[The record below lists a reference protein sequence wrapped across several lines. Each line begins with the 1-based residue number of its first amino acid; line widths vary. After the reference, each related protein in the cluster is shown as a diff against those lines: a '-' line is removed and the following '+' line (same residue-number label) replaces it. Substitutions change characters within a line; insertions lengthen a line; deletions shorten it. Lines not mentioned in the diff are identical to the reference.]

1 MNKDNIRFTTKVLSL
16 ALAAGITLLS
26 PCNCFAEKSPKQG
39 SFIEYTME
47 NGETKY
53 NRYVVKEGDNLSHI
67 SEKICRF
74 FGEEITAKYWPVVA
88 FLNEF
93 PRTLRPGD
101 IIIFPETYEELVLMY
116 NNLKE
121 IGWISRYS
129 NKNDVYGKNKQRK
142 FRKTIDDLLH
152 EIYGNSVCVDVDFIR
167 SYLKTV
173 GLEDKY
179 DSYSG
184 DFGNDELFELT
195 DWIPTL
201 KEIENSKS
209 YKKSK

>member
-16 ALAAGITLLS
+16 ALATGITLSS
-26 PCNCFAEKSPKQG
+26 PCNCYAEKKPKQG
-39 SFIEYTME
+39 SFIEYVVE

-116 NNLKE
+116 NDLKE

-142 FRKTIDDLLH
+142 YRKTIGDLLH
-152 EIYGNSVCVDVDFIR
+152 EIYGDSVCVDEDFIR

-173 GLEDKY
+173 GLSDKY